1 MTFSDLPTNWLS
13 RPLTDPVLAAN
24 VVDLFVTAAE
34 RRQGVLAALIC
45 DRRARFRTSIHLDLP
60 RDAPLASPKSCV
72 RALAPLIPVLE
83 SRPDGALILA
93 LGRPK
98 PDPPS
103 DHDWTEAA
111 IQTCRSA
118 SIHLL
123 AFYLATPTDLHAV
136 PLPTPPRTTR
146 PRLRTTPPGPAQPRL
161 RTTPPSPAQ
170 PRLTAS
176 PPSPAAL
183 PLATTSPCPAEPL
196 PTAQQQLAGRA
207 LLAS

>member
-1 MTFSDLPTNWLS
+1 MTFSDLPANWLT

-24 VVDLFVTAAE
+24 AVDLFVTEAE

-45 DRRARFRTSIHLDLP
+45 DRRARFRTSILLDLP
-60 RDAPLASPKSCV
+60 RDAPLASPKSCI

-93 LGRPK
+93 LGRPR

-103 DHDWTEAA
+103 DDDWTQAA

-118 SIHLL
+118 SIRLL

-136 PLPTPPRTTR
+136 PLPSPARPPRKPTPRDPGRPQLSATPPHSA
-146 PRLRTTPPGPAQPRL
+146 GPL
-161 RTTPPSPAQ
+161 
-170 PRLTAS
+170 LTV
-176 PPSPAAL
+176 
-183 PLATTSPCPAEPL
+183 
-196 PTAQQQLAGRA
+196 QQQLVGRA
-207 LLAS
+207 SLGRRQPLSRLHDQWRSPRTG